1 MSGDES
7 KSAAEKTEAQ
17 KKKLDS
23 RVYTDPET
31 GIVLTDIGGDVC
43 NFEDNKRTF
52 SRIGGKYNQKVG
64 KHYTLANAEEISR
77 LDGIYQ
83 KYQAYVKQEQEKVL
97 KQQPQQSSIEQAIDP
112 NVDEMLRILKGGL
125 DDVSGDNLW
134 KKAQNLPKELQDLIE
149 PVCAE
154 KNRIKKQTEKV
165 YEFEEGTEEHKKE
178 VVVLTGMYSRLEQS
192 HNLARV
198 GLEYY
203 ISGKPIPWTQ
213 PQAQQATPTAP
224 IDISN
229 VPKEPSAGLEAPKKV
244 DEKLDDFLKR
254 WERQP
259 APGNNLEQT
268 VAEAADDS
276 KPAAKKTYTDAELI
290 DYSTKLKTMYEEI
303 VVLVNTPDSLKIED
317 DKNLLK
323 EYGQIVDILAKHYP
337 SSLSKHAEEI
347 MELKEKF
354 GTIIKEYDAKLH
366 ETEEQYEMKI
376 EGLEYRLKNLQTAE
390 AEESK
395 QPTQEP
401 EPIAAISYEKSFF
414 GKGRVYVDVVSG
426 ISGHFIPEKTRS
438 PLLAVGKV
446 DGELFALY
454 NIQKREYCPETID
467 ERLLAK
473 IVNVYK
479 QGTAKK

>member
-7 KSAAEKTEAQ
+7 KSAAEKTEAK

-178 VVVLTGMYSRLEQS
+178 VVVLTGMYSRLGQS

-224 IDISN
+224 ATLPEQTESAILDER
-229 VPKEPSAGLEAPKKV
+229 PPS
-244 DEKLDDFLKR
+244 
-254 WERQP
+254 
-259 APGNNLEQT
+259 LEQK
-268 VAEAADDS
+268 VVEGIG

-395 QPTQEP
+395 QPTKEP
-401 EPIAAISYEKSFF
+401 EPPAAISYEKSFF

-438 PLLAVGKV
+438 PLLAVGDV
-446 DGELFALY
+446 TGESFALF
-454 NIQKREYCPETID
+454 NVKKREYYVGKID
-467 ERLLAK
+467 ERILK
-473 IVNVYK
+473 EIVRAYT
-479 QGTAKK
+479 QGQYGTK